1 MTKASSGVAESTKI
15 RKLQAKPQGGEETVA
30 RCGATF
36 LSGRLQMTPRARCGS
51 TRLQSREGGAANW
64 QLGLIF
70 SLARQLARKQVWS
83 LSKEA
88 NLIRRT
94 RGTMLQL
101 RKEGPAPFKESWK
114 AAWRKRLDLRVR
126 AARF

>member
-1 MTKASSGVAESTKI
+1 M
-15 RKLQAKPQGGEETVA
+15 A

-101 RKEGPAPFKESWK
+101 
-114 AAWRKRLDLRVR
+114 
-126 AARF
+126 